1 MLDKLDGI
9 SGRYGRRLVEGSG
22 IDVPRVV
29 ILGRV
34 AEELQLIPARTRGKS
49 LEAALLVINAG
60 DAARGLVDRPA
71 HSCVLQCGAT
81 TLKIALES
89 LAPGNHVQH
98 LISKRRDTLSL
109 NKQLEGVSGRIAGK
123 HLRRKDMI
131 LRVEYRNALRRFGEL
146 HADRDQPRALPRQR
160 IKDQHRNALRRAR
173 VDAGGYGLHR

>member
-60 DAARGLVDRPA
+60 DAARGLVDRHA
-71 HSCVLQCGAT
+71 QICVLQCEAISRQ
-81 TLKIALES
+81 IALKS
-89 LAPGNHVQH
+89 LAPGNLVQH
-98 LISKRRDTLSL
+98 LITKRRDTLRL
-109 NKQLEGVSGRIAGK
+109 NKPLECLSGRI
-123 HLRRKDMI
+123 
-131 LRVEYRNALRRFGEL
+131 
-146 HADRDQPRALPRQR
+146 
-160 IKDQHRNALRRAR
+160 
-173 VDAGGYGLHR
+173 